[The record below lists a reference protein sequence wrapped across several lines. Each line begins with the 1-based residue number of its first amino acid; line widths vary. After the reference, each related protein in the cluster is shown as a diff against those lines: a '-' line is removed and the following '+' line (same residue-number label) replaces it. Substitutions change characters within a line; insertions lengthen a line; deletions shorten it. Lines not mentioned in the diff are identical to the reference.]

1 MYSNLGTAQYAAHH
15 PPFVLFKSTIH
26 NHQSSIINWNAPEV
40 PLDDGR
46 ILVLEYT

>member
-1 MYSNLGTAQYAAHH
+1 MQHIIRPSSSSNPQ
-15 PPFVLFKSTIH
+15 STII